1 LGCCLRWLGWLAG
14 DWEKERGRKRERE
27 RERAGWLAGGRR
39 ERERER
45 EKERAGWQGASRA
58 LIKTQVL
65 QWICPRTFEILRF
78 FGESANR
85 EVKPMQI
92 SKLNQ
97 LTLPV
102 NTCSLKFHAWAL
114 GLSSPPGLLAGRR
127 AGLLAC

>member
-1 LGCCLRWLGWLAG
+1 LGCCLRWLGWLTG

-27 RERAGWLAGGRR
+27 SWLAGWWV

-45 EKERAGWQGASRA
+45 EKERAGWEGTSHA
-58 LIKTQVL
+58 LVKTRVL
-65 QWICPRTFEILRF
+65 QWICPRTPEILRF
-78 FGESANR
+78 FGESTNR